1 MIIREPR
8 DNRDT
13 QRLKGFSDHY
23 LLALI
28 SRGPVYGF
36 EVIVAMDGSELMP
49 ACSEGTV
56 YGLLSRMESQGL
68 IASRVEVGATN
79 RKRRYY
85 EILRQ
90 GEKTLTEWNE
100 QWERFREGMDSM
112 IEEAASQTM
121 RSYSLEQGCG
131 W

>member
-1 MIIREPR
+1 MIIKEPR

-28 SRGPVYGF
+28 SSGPIYGF
-36 EVIVAMDGSELMP
+36 EVIMAMECSQLMP
-49 ACSEGTV
+49 TCSEGTV

-68 IASRVEVGATN
+68 IASRVEVGETN

-85 EILRQ
+85 EILSQ
-90 GEKTLTEWNE
+90 GETTLAEWNE

-112 IEEAASQTM
+112 IGEST
-121 RSYSLEQGCG
+121 S
-131 W
+131 